1 MTYRQI
7 VETLRDHAREAG
19 FGRRRARMGARDE
32 VIKVALL
39 PFSTTICQGE

>member
-19 FGRRRARMGARDE
+19 FGLKTRAHGRAR
-32 VIKVALL
+32 
-39 PFSTTICQGE
+39 